1 MPLVFYNT
9 LSRSKEEFKPI
20 REGEVSFYS
29 CGPTVH
35 DYAHIG
41 NFRAALTFDLIKRY
55 LKYRGYA
62 VRHVMNITDVEDKII
77 TKVKDQGLSL
87 SELTTRYAEIFL
99 DQQRL
104 LNIEPAD
111 EYPKATDHIPEMV
124 ELIQGLVEDGYAY
137 KRDDSVYFSIDRFPD
152 YGKLANLDVEGMQSG
167 ASGVDTDEYY
177 KDNVRDF
184 ALWKGWKEEDG
195 EVFWNTDL
203 GKGRPGWHL
212 ECSCLSMKYLGE
224 TIDIHAGGIDLIFPH
239 HQNEIA
245 QSEAATGKRFVNYW
259 LHNAFLNINDEKMSK
274 SLNNFYT
281 LSDIVQQPDD
291 ARAFRWLIVSSHYR
305 TTLNFSEE
313 VLTGAKSTMRRLN
326 NFRARLV
333 DISIESGGED
343 VAPLV
348 EQAHNAF
355 VEHMDDDLNSP
366 RAVAALFDFVNA
378 VEVLVGDDRL
388 DTTGAAAVLALLD
401 DVDRVLGVFY
411 TLPEDETPEESL
423 SDDLLSLIQ
432 EREQARKDR
441 NFARSDEI
449 RDQLLAHGITLED
462 TPDGTLWHRQQE

>member
-152 YGKLANLDVEGMQSG
+152 
-167 ASGVDTDEYY
+167 
-177 KDNVRDF
+177 
-184 ALWKGWKEEDG
+184 
-195 EVFWNTDL
+195 
-203 GKGRPGWHL
+203 
-212 ECSCLSMKYLGE
+212 
-224 TIDIHAGGIDLIFPH
+224 
-239 HQNEIA
+239 
-245 QSEAATGKRFVNYW
+245 
-259 LHNAFLNINDEKMSK
+259 
-274 SLNNFYT
+274 
-281 LSDIVQQPDD
+281 
-291 ARAFRWLIVSSHYR
+291 
-305 TTLNFSEE
+305 
-313 VLTGAKSTMRRLN
+313 
-326 NFRARLV
+326 
-333 DISIESGGED
+333 
-343 VAPLV
+343 
-348 EQAHNAF
+348 
-355 VEHMDDDLNSP
+355 
-366 RAVAALFDFVNA
+366 
-378 VEVLVGDDRL
+378 
-388 DTTGAAAVLALLD
+388 
-401 DVDRVLGVFY
+401 
-411 TLPEDETPEESL
+411 
-423 SDDLLSLIQ
+423 
-432 EREQARKDR
+432 
-441 NFARSDEI
+441 
-449 RDQLLAHGITLED
+449 
-462 TPDGTLWHRQQE
+462 